1 MNNLELQTIEVEG
14 KEIVVTDSRD
24 VAKLL
29 GKDHKE
35 LLKEIEGRKDEKN
48 VGILQVLEKGN
59 FPLSDYY
66 LLSSYSDPQTGRKY
80 KCYLI
85 TKMGCE
91 LLGNKQ
97 QGEKGILFSATY
109 VKAFND
115 MQEKLKSGQ
124 ANSFKTTE
132 EFLIYQLQEQLKV
145 KKQLQEQD
153 TKLNEV
159 NEEVTRMKDC
169 ILSDID
175 NKNWRE
181 ETNTLLFKTAC
192 RMARVDDELDRDDY
206 LSKLHNLAWD
216 KLKERTRCNLNARLK
231 HMKER
236 MLANGATKTQ
246 INKLRFL
253 DVIEQDNNLLY
264 AYIAIVKEISIKH

>member
-1 MNNLELQTIEVEG
+1 MNNLELQTIKVEG
-14 KEIVVTDSRD
+14 KEIVVTDSRE

-29 GKDHKE
+29 GKEHKG
-35 LLKEIEGRKDEKN
+35 LLREIEGSKTN
-48 VGILQVLEKGN
+48 GTVGIIPTLESAN
-59 FPLSDYY
+59 FALSDYY

-85 TKMGCE
+85 IKMGCE

-124 ANSFKTTE
+124 ANFETTE
-132 EFLIYQLQEQLKV
+132 DMLIYQLQEQ
-145 KKQLQEQD
+145 KKMKEKLQAQD
-153 TKLNEV
+153 TKIDETKKELN
-159 NEEVTRMKDC
+159 RMKD
-169 ILSDID
+169 IMISDISKD
-175 NKNWRE
+175 SWRK
-181 ETNTLLFKTAC
+181 ETNKILFKTAC
-192 RMARVDDELDRDDY
+192 NMAYLDGELDREDY
-206 LSKLHNLAWD
+206 LSDLHKLSWELLNKRA
-216 KLKERTRCNLNARLK
+216 KCNLNTRLK

-246 INKLRFL
+246 INKLTFL
-253 DVIEQDNNLLY
+253 DVIGQDIKLIN
-264 AYIAIVKEISIKH
+264 AYITIVKEISIKH

>member
-1 MNNLELQTIEVEG
+1 MKNLELQTIEVEG
-14 KEIVVTDSRD
+14 NEVVVTDSRE

-29 GKDHKE
+29 GKDHFMI
-35 LLKEIEGRKDEKN
+35 LREIEGSKTN
-48 VGILQVLEKGN
+48 GTVGIIPTLENAN
-59 FPLSDYY
+59 FAVSDYY

-175 NKNWRE
+175 NKNWRAE
-181 ETNTLLFKTAC
+181 CKKLLFKTAC
-192 RMARVDDELDRDDY
+192 RMVSACDELDRDEY
-206 LSKLHNLAWD
+206 LSKLNEIAW
-216 KLKERTRCNLNARLK
+216 KTLKERMHCNVNARLK

-246 INKLRFL
+246 VNKLNRV
-253 DVIEQDNNLLY
+253 DVVAQDDKLKN
-264 AYIAIVKEISIKH
+264 AYIAIVKEISMKY

>member
-1 MNNLELQTIEVEG
+1 MKNLELKTIEVEG
-14 KEIVVTDSRD
+14 KQIVVTDSRK
-24 VAKLL
+24 VAELL
-29 GKDHKE
+29 GKEHYD
-35 LLKEIEGRKDEKN
+35 LIKEIDGRKDGKT
-48 VGILQVLEKGN
+48 VGIIPTLEKGN
-59 FPLSDYY
+59 FPVSDYY

-124 ANSFKTTE
+124 ANFETTE
-132 EFLIYQLQEQLKV
+132 DMLIYQLQEQ
-145 KKQLQEQD
+145 KKMKEKLQAQD
-153 TKLNEV
+153 TKIDETKQEL
-159 NEEVTRMKDC
+159 TRMKDC
-169 ILSDID
+169 MLSDID
-175 NKNWRE
+175 NKNWRAE
-181 ETNTLLFKTAC
+181 CKNLLFKTAF
-192 RMARVDDELDRDDY
+192 RMVSACDELDRDEY
-206 LSKLHNLAWD
+206 LSKLHEIAW
-216 KLKERTRCNLNARLK
+216 KTLKERMNCNVNARLK

-246 INKLRFL
+246 VNKLNRV
-253 DVIEQDNNLLY
+253 DVVAQDDKLKN
-264 AYIAIVKEISIKH
+264 AYIAIVKEISMKY

>member
-14 KEIVVTDSRD
+14 KEVVVTDSRE

-29 GKDHKE
+29 GKDHFM
-35 LLKEIEGRKDEKN
+35 LLREIEGSSDGKT
-48 VGILQVLEKGN
+48 VGIIPTLENAK
-59 FPLSDYY
+59 FAVSDYY

-124 ANSFKTTE
+124 ANFTSQE
-132 EFLIYQLQEQLKV
+132 DIIIYQMQEQKKMKEKLKA
-145 KKQLQEQD
+145 QD
-153 TKLNEV
+153 TKINETKQ
-159 NEEVTRMKDC
+159 ELTRMKDC
-169 ILSDID
+169 MLSDID

-253 DVIEQDNNLLY
+253 DVIEQDNKLLY
-264 AYIAIVKEISIKH
+264 AYIAIVKEIGMKN